1 MDKESLSNAE
11 SNNGNDWN
19 ESMADVQPS
28 GEISFEQRKKEIE
41 ALKLDIEKAKLEAEK
56 RRAERDAA
64 DAGTFMDPINEEK
77 RRARELAESRKY
89 AEENRIRAEERTYS
103 QLAEHNPERVAD
115 RYETHAWLDNLD
127 DKSIVRESLVGT
139 NDGNADARR
148 SNAISADTTSA
159 LNGLAK
165 RQSGR
170 YSEYQ
175 DAATKHIDNTLG
187 GIDRKLD
194 ILEKHNPNNSSAA

>member
-1 MDKESLSNAE
+1 MNKESLSKAE

-28 GEISFEQRKKEIE
+28 GNINFEQRKREIE
-41 ALKLDIEKAKLEAEK
+41 ALKLDIERAKLEAEK
-56 RRAERDAA
+56 
-64 DAGTFMDPINEEK
+64 K
-77 RRARELAESRKY
+77 
-89 AEENRIRAEERTYS
+89 RAEEDAMEAGSVWDPKRKEEYRADRIADS
-103 QLAEHNPERVAD
+103 RMRAEESAYDQLSYNNPEWVAD
-115 RYETHAWLDNLD
+115 SYKTHAWLDNLD
-127 DKSIVRESLVGT
+127 DKLVVHDSLAET
-139 NDGNADARR
+139 NDGNADVRR

-187 GIDRKLD
+187 AIDRKLD
-194 ILEKHNPNNSSAA
+194 ILEKHNSNNSSAA